1 MKPLNPSPS
10 ICRASW
16 SPASE
21 AVPCIY
27 LPGVGQ
33 IDWSVM
39 MALADMLLGMIWTDI
54 TTEHRKRLFDRI
66 ASDIALGAAIA

>member
-1 MKPLNPSPS
+1 
-10 ICRASW
+10 
-16 SPASE
+16 
-21 AVPCIY
+21 
-27 LPGVGQ
+27 
-33 IDWSVM
+33 